1 MMNASKTRYTIALV
15 VAFALVAVGAIAEQT
30 SKPKSPAA
38 KTPKQGSTAKA
49 TPTQPSVAQTPAPTN
64 DKIHWVSYDKGV
76 ALQKGTD
83 KHLFVDF
90 TTTWCGW
97 CKKMEKETFSDTAVI
112 HYMNKNF
119 VAVKVWGDQ
128 DSVLDLDGYKITQQ
142 QLAQSEFQVQGY
154 PTFWFVTPKQER
166 LFLSAGYLTKEQLMS
181 VLPVVAE
188 YRYDTTRN
196 KQNSAPKGQG
206 K

>member
-1 MMNASKTRYTIALV
+1 MKSFKPLFVIAVLGISVLAAV
-15 VAFALVAVGAIAEQT
+15 VALAGQAGTQKAAADKS
-30 SKPKSPAA
+30 SKPAA
-38 KTPKQGSTAKA
+38 TATSGAQSA
-49 TPTQPSVAQTPAPTN
+49 TQTPSAEG
-64 DKIHWVSYDKGV
+64 DKIHWVSFDKGV

-97 CKKMEKETFSDTAVI
+97 CKKMEKEAFADTAVI
-112 HYMNKNF
+112 HYLNAHF
-119 VAVKVWGDQ
+119 VPVKVWGDQ
-128 DSVLDLDGYKITQQ
+128 DSILDIDGYKVTQQ

-154 PTFWFVTPKQER
+154 PTFWFVTPKKEK
-166 LFLSAGYLTKEQLMS
+166 LFLSAGYLTKDQLMS

-188 YRYDTTRN
+188 YRYDTTKN
-196 KQNSAPKGQG
+196 KQNSAPQNPG

>member
-49 TPTQPSVAQTPAPTN
+49 TPTQPSAAQTPAPTN

-97 CKKMEKETFSDTAVI
+97 CKKMEAETFSDPAVI
-112 HYMNKNF
+112 HFVNTNF
-119 VAVKVWGDQ
+119 VPVKVWGDQ
-128 DSVLDLDGYKITQQ
+128 DSVLDIDGYKITQQ
-142 QLAQSEFQVQGY
+142 QLTQSVFGVQGY
-154 PTFWFVTPKQER
+154 PTFWFENAKREKIGP
-166 LFLSAGYLTKEQLMS
+166 LPGYKSKEDLMNA
-181 VLPVVAE
+181 LNYVAS
-188 YRYDTTRN
+188 YKYDTTRN
-196 KQNSAPKGQG
+196 KQNSAPKDQG